1 MIRVAALILCV
12 ATLPCRPQAQPLVIR
27 HARVFDGSRTIPRAT
42 VVVEGGIIRSVAGSP
57 KIPPNAE
64 IVDAEGR
71 TLLPGLIDSHVHI
84 AVEDANSL
92 RKALLFGVT
101 TLLDMFHPAPDALHR
116 LRQMVATQ
124 SGAEFADFRSAGICA
139 TVPKGHGTEYGFAI
153 PTIQSPAEAQAFV
166 DARIAEG
173 SEYIKII
180 HAGNAQTPETSLEL
194 MRALVAAAHLRHK
207 TALVCLH
214 NGREAQEAL
223 DAGADGLAHLFQT
236 DRIDPEFGRLAAEHH
251 AFVISTASAVFSPCR
266 PKIDAAAASD
276 PYLAPFLTPSDVRT
290 LNLSFPL
297 ASPDACG
304 ALQQELAQLTRA
316 KVPLLAGTDAP
327 NPGASYG
334 AGLLGEL
341 RLLVQGGLTPSQ
353 ALASATS
360 VPARIFH
367 LDDRG
372 RIEPGK
378 RADLVLVEGDPTQDI
393 ECARHISGIWMA
405 GKRVDRQALRQAV
418 AAAIRPNL

>member
-1 MIRVAALILCV
+1 MIRATALILCI
-12 ATLPCRPQAQPLVIR
+12 ATLPCRSQPQPLVIR
-27 HARVFDGSRTIPRAT
+27 HVRVFDGRRTIASAT
-42 VVVEGGIIRSVAGSP
+42 VVVEGGIIRSVTASP

-64 IVDAEGR
+64 IVDGEGR

-84 AVEDANSL
+84 AVEDANAL
-92 RKALLFGVT
+92 RKALMFGVT
-101 TLLDMFHPAPDALHR
+101 TQLDMFHPLPDAVHR
-116 LRQMVATQ
+116 LRQMVAAQ

-153 PTIQSPAEAQAFV
+153 PTIQNPAEAQAFV

-194 MRALVAAAHLRHK
+194 MRALVVAAHRRHK
-207 TALVCLH
+207 MALVCLH
-214 NGREAQEAL
+214 NSQEARDAL
-223 DAGADGLAHLFQT
+223 DAGADGLAHLFQAE
-236 DRIDPEFGRLAAEHH
+236 RVDPEFGRMAARRH
-251 AFVISTASAVFSPCR
+251 AFVISTAGVVFSPCR

-297 ASPDACG
+297 SSPDACG
-304 ALQQELAQLTRA
+304 ALQQEVAQLTRA
-316 KVPLLAGTDAP
+316 GVPLLAGTDAP

-341 RLLVQGGLTPSQ
+341 RVLVEGGLTPSQ

-367 LDDRG
+367 LSDRG
-372 RIEPGK
+372 LIQPGK
-378 RADLVLVEGDPTQDI
+378 RADLVLVQGDPTQDI
-393 ECARHISGIWMA
+393 ECSRDIRDIWMA
-405 GKRVDRQALRQAV
+405 GKRVDRQALLRAV
-418 AAAIRPNL
+418 AAPPSR